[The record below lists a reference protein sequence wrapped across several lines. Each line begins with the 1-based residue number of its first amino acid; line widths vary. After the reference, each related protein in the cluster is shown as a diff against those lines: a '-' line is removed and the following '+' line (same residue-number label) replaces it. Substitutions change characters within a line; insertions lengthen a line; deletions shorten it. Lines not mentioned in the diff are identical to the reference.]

1 MCERIELWS
10 CCVVGEHFN
19 EMSLYLLQLSFSPL
33 LSVFEIILQRDM
45 QADII
50 FKQLF
55 NIP

>member
-1 MCERIELWS
+1 MA
-10 CCVVGEHFN
+10 GEHFN

-33 LSVFEIILQRDM
+33 LFVFKIILRRDM

>member
-1 MCERIELWS
+1 MHRATVLLC
-10 CCVVGEHFN
+10 GP

-33 LSVFEIILQRDM
+33 LVVFEIILQQDM
-45 QADII
+45 QADSI